1 MCKYVLNLT
10 DMPEEN
16 KTFTPFMYT
25 AFRVSDVDKAIAFY
39 EKFGFKTTYTV
50 PGDSNE
56 TLICFL
62 QYGGHTLILA
72 RLKGLPYP
80 LTPREIAI
88 QEGPR
93 GLGTKISFNV
103 EDLDL
108 AYQLCKTEQCE
119 ITMEPMEE
127 LWGDRIFTCLDPFG
141 YELQIHQNIKK
152 PMSEAELTKAYQSA
166 WLNEKF
172 DDKL

>member
-1 MCKYVLNLT
+1 MTKKE
-10 DMPEEN
+10 DSN
-16 KTFTPFMYT
+16 KFTPFMHT
-25 AFRVSDVDKAIAFY
+25 ALRVSDVNKAIEFY
-39 EKFGFKTTYTV
+39 GKFGFKNTYSV
-50 PGDSNE
+50 SGESSE

-62 QYGGHTLILA
+62 EYGGHTLIVA

-80 LTPREIAI
+80 MTPREIAI

-103 EDLDL
+103 LDL
-108 AYQLCKTEQCE
+108 NIAYEICTSEKCE

-127 LWGDRIFTCLDPFG
+127 LWGDKIFTCLDPFG

-152 PMSEAELTKAYQSA
+152 YMNEEDLTKAYQSS
-166 WLNEKF
+166 WINEKGN
-172 DDKL
+172 L